1 MSDIGQVSKGWFV
14 GAGIMLIVLGMAA
27 IALPLVAA
35 VAIEVLLGWILLMSG
50 IVKIVHSFRA
60 MSSGKCLLRLLGGA
74 FYLAAG
80 GILLAY
86 PLQGVLTLTMVLIFL
101 FILEG
106 IIKLTV
112 ALRLRSTPNWGW
124 MLASG
129 IAGLVL
135 AGIIWAGWPTSA
147 AWAIG
152 LIVGI
157 NLMFG
162 GGTMLMLSAG
172 VAK

>member
-74 FYLAAG
+74 FYLVAG

-172 VAK
+172 EK